1 MGWMT
6 WIDHRAEPY
15 RAQVRRG
22 VVRDLGH
29 GTMRPA
35 LHLTDL
41 EHAYLQRNNPE
52 LGQEDSRLRSA
63 AWLKFI
69 TSHDSDPYKVQAHI

>member
-1 MGWMT
+1 
-6 WIDHRAEPY
+6 
-15 RAQVRRG
+15 
-22 VVRDLGH
+22 
-29 GTMRPA
+29 MRPA